1 MSRLKWSDALSLDM
15 PGMDDGHKTLVALLD
30 LAHEAPDS
38 SLLGHWRNLVTHTAS
53 VFEREDRWMNA
64 TRFSSTH
71 IHTTQHKV
79 VLQVMHEGQR
89 AGESGD
95 LAVIRKMAAELGLI
109 PGALADAVRD
119 AYREYRHLQ
128 HGLRLNG
135 AQYARVPPDQA
146 QAARAT
152 TLTLWTLLFGPR

>member
-38 SLLGHWRNLVTHTAS
+38 SLLGHWRNLVAHTAS

-79 VLQVMHEGQR
+79 VLQVMHEGLS

-95 LAVIRKMAAELGLI
+95 LAPIRQMANELGQWFANHSQSMDA
-109 PGALADAVRD
+109 ALAL
-119 AYREYRHLQ
+119 HLRKT
-128 HGLRLNG
+128 GYDPATGVLSM
-135 AQYARVPPDQA
+135 PDEIALQA
-146 QAARAT
+146 CSQA
-152 TLTLWTLLFGPR
+152 

>member
-79 VLQVMHEGQR
+79 VLQVMHEGQS

-95 LAVIRKMAAELGLI
+95 LAVIRKMAGELGQWFANHSQSMDA
-109 PGALADAVRD
+109 ALAL
-119 AYREYRHLQ
+119 HLRKT
-128 HGLRLNG
+128 GYDPATGVLSM
-135 AQYARVPPDQA
+135 PDEIALQA
-146 QAARAT
+146 CSQA
-152 TLTLWTLLFGPR
+152 

>member
-79 VLQVMHEGQR
+79 VLQVMHEGLS
-89 AGESGD
+89 AGESGN
-95 LAVIRKMAAELGLI
+95 LAPIRQMAEELGQWFANHSQSMDA
-109 PGALADAVRD
+109 ALAL
-119 AYREYRHLQ
+119 HLRKT
-128 HGLRLNG
+128 GYDPATGVLSM
-135 AQYARVPPDQA
+135 PDEIALQA
-146 QAARAT
+146 SPQA
-152 TLTLWTLLFGPR
+152 

>member
-79 VLQVMHEGQR
+79 VLQVMHEGLS

-95 LAVIRKMAAELGLI
+95 LAPIRQMANELGQWFANHSQSMDA
-109 PGALADAVRD
+109 ALAL
-119 AYREYRHLQ
+119 HLRKT
-128 HGLRLNG
+128 GYDPATGVLSM
-135 AQYARVPPDQA
+135 PDEIALQA
-146 QAARAT
+146 SPQA
-152 TLTLWTLLFGPR
+152 